1 MMKSILNKLRSQCG
15 ESLVESLCAIL
26 IFTFASI
33 VMYSMVTSAANIN
46 GEVKAMDEAHQEQ
59 MKFVEKA
66 EVSHFYET
74 GTATFTITGMDGTTD
89 EVIIPIDVYGGEND
103 TLFAYYTQTEKIT
116 GG

>member
-46 GEVKAMDEAHQEQ
+46 GEVKAMDENHQEQ
-59 MKFVEKA
+59 MVFVEQA
-66 EVSHFYET
+66 EASHYYKT
-74 GTATFTITGMDGTTD
+74 GMATFTITGMDGRTD
-89 EVIIPIDVYGGEND
+89 NVSIPIDVYGGEND
-103 TLFAYYTQTEKIT
+103 TLFAYYTHTEEIT

>member
-46 GEVKAMDEAHQEQ
+46 GEVKAMDEEHQRQMVYVEQ
-59 MKFVEKA
+59 A
-66 EVSHFYET
+66 EVSHYYNT
-74 GTATFTITGMDGTTD
+74 GTATFIITGMDGSTD
-89 EVIIPIDVYGGEND
+89 SVSVAVDVYGGEDD
-103 TLFAYYTQTEKIT
+103 TLFAYYTHTEEIT